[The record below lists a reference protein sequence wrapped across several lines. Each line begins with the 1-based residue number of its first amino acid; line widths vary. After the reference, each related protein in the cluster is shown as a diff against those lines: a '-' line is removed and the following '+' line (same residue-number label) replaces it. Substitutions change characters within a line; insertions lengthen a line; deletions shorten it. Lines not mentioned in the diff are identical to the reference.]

1 VPDPSRA
8 DRLVAL
14 ADALDA
20 PVGSLAAVQAPGRVN
35 LIGEHVD
42 YNDGLVLPMAIDRD
56 TLVAWRSRSDGRST
70 ARSLEL
76 PGLVATTTDGAT
88 TGPTWGAFVP
98 EAARAAVDLG
108 AAPVALDLAVTS
120 TVPPGGGLSSS
131 AALSVA
137 LVLAHC
143 TAGGLD
149 PDRRALALAARK
161 VEVAATGVPVG
172 TMDQLASALGVAG
185 HALRI
190 DCRDLTVDAVAI
202 PDDLAVLVV
211 HSGIE
216 RTLAGSEYAQRRS
229 ACEAAAR
236 RLGLPF
242 LRDAS
247 IEQVAGD
254 PFARHVVAEITR
266 VDAFVAALRRDD
278 PVALGRIL
286 LDGHASLRDDFGV
299 SLPEVDVL
307 VDELV
312 AAGAHGARITG
323 AGFGGCVVAIA
334 PPDEVGAI
342 ADRAAE
348 RYAAATGRTP
358 RSFVVRAAP
367 GAAPC

>member
-1 VPDPSRA
+1 MPDPSRT

-20 PVGSLAAVQAPGRVN
+20 PVGSLAAVRAPGRVN

-56 TLVAWRSRSDGRST
+56 TIVAWRSRSDGRTT

-76 PGLVATTTDGAT
+76 PGRVDTAADGER

-98 EAARAAVDLG
+98 AAARAAVELG

-149 PDRRALALAARK
+149 PDRRTLALAARE

-172 TMDQLASALGVAG
+172 TMDQLASALGVAD

-202 PDDLAVLVV
+202 PDELAILVV

-229 ACEAAAR
+229 ACEEAAR
-236 RLGLPF
+236 SLGLAS

-247 IEQVAGD
+247 PEQVAGD
-254 PFARHVVAEITR
+254 PFARHVVAEIAR
-266 VDAFVAALRRDD
+266 VDAFVAALRTGD
-278 PVALGRIL
+278 PGALGRIL

-299 SLPEVDVL
+299 SLPAIDLL

-312 AAGAHGARITG
+312 AAGAYGARITG

-334 PPDEVGAI
+334 PRDGVAGI
-342 ADRAAE
+342 ADRAAA
-348 RYAAATGRTP
+348 RYAVATGHTP
-358 RSFVVRAAP
+358 RSFVVRAAS